1 VGTVQNHVTS
11 GRQARSQRLS
21 SRNNSA
27 QRVHLTDMGVNTN
40 SFQWARTPLEQ
51 RLQQLLHPAHPRAL
65 TIPAAARYISS
76 SVKFIR
82 QLIWSRQIKYV
93 KVGRRFVIAREELDR
108 WVTENQR
115 HA

>member
-1 VGTVQNHVTS
+1 MGTRNELERKLT
-11 GRQARSQRLS
+11 GLFGEPGFLRYRLPAVP
-21 SRNNSA
+21 R
-27 QRVHLTDMGVNTN
+27 H
-40 SFQWARTPLEQ
+40 
-51 RLQQLLHPAHPRAL
+51 QLPRAL

-76 SVKFIR
+76 SVKFVR
-82 QLIWSRQIKYV
+82 TLIWSRQIKYV

>member
-1 VGTVQNHVTS
+1 MDIRKELKAALGGAWGES
-11 GRQARSQRLS
+11 RFLRYRLP
-21 SRNNSA
+21 A
-27 QRVHLTDMGVNTN
+27 V
-40 SFQWARTPLEQ
+40 PK
-51 RLQQLLHPAHPRAL
+51 QQQPRAL

-93 KVGRRFVIAREELDR
+93 KVGRRFVITREELDR